1 MSAVMTDVSTGMVE
15 KGISHDSRIYLSPVK
30 SLKKRMD
37 NKVLLVFNSSMF
49 LNSRALRIDEID
61 NNHVPHG
68 VREFVH

>member
-37 NKVLLVFNSSMF
+37 NKVLLVFN
-49 LNSRALRIDEID
+49 
-61 NNHVPHG
+61 
-68 VREFVH
+68 